1 MRHFSVLQHL
11 AGQLNPLCRVLDLDP
26 AVPRDLLAGL
36 LGPHG
41 ARSLADPPA
50 WPSDIADDHSPVE
63 FSVAFNNNEPPA
75 LRILAEVPGIAP
87 GLGSNTQAA
96 YAFLAANADRFGLA
110 TTRLDAIRNLFTA
123 ASPPTRA
130 TTRPTGGAASAP
142 SGGAA
147 TTLGGGI
154 GPSLGGGIG
163 PSLGGGAAAALGGG
177 GGSTLG
183 GGAASAPGGSFALWC
198 SLVFRHG
205 RDPEF
210 KVYFNPE
217 VAGISRAPELVE
229 EALGTLGLRDA
240 YRTMLAR
247 SIRPGE
253 LGRRD
258 RLSFFALDLHD
269 GPQARV
275 KLYVSHYDADPADA
289 ARAAAVVPG
298 VDPDEVAG
306 FCRSAGG
313 PGPFDRRPLVGSY
326 TLAGGAAQPVGY
338 SVYVPIRDYVDDDL
352 EARDRAAALV
362 AHHGF
367 SPALLHRCV
376 AAVSRRPLGAG
387 VGLIAHVSLRLG
399 PPRPGVTV
407 YLSAEAYDVTPPRS
421 AWAPAA

>member
-26 AVPRDLLAGL
+26 NTPLDLLAGL
-36 LGPHG
+36 LGPQG
-41 ARSLADPPA
+41 PRSLADPPA

-63 FSVAFNNNEPPA
+63 WSVAFNNAEPPA
-75 LRILAEVPGIAP
+75 LRVLAEVSAAEP
-87 GLGSNTQAA
+87 GLEANTEAA
-96 YAFLAANADRFGLA
+96 YSFLAANAARFGL
-110 TTRLDAIRNLFTA
+110 TTARLDTIRDVF
-123 ASPPTRA
+123 
-130 TTRPTGGAASAP
+130 AP
-142 SGGAA
+142 AQPA
-147 TTLGGGI
+147 
-154 GPSLGGGIG
+154 
-163 PSLGGGAAAALGGG
+163 
-177 GGSTLG
+177 
-183 GGAASAPGGSFALWC
+183 GSFALWC

-210 KVYFNPE
+210 KVYLNPE
-217 VAGISRAPELVE
+217 VAGVDRAPELVE
-229 EALGTLGLRDA
+229 EALGRLGLGGA

-275 KLYVSHYDADPADA
+275 KLYVSHHDAEAADA

-298 VDPDEVAG
+298 IVPDDVAG
-306 FCRSAGG
+306 FCRAAGG
-313 PGPFDRRPLVGSY
+313 PGRFDRRPLVGSY
-326 TLAGGAAQPVGY
+326 TLTGGADQPVGY

-352 EARDRAAALV
+352 QARDRVVGLLAQ
-362 AHHGF
+362 HGF
-367 SPALLHRCV
+367 GTAPLHRSI

-407 YLSAEAYDVTPPRS
+407 YLSAEAYHVTPPRS
-421 AWAPAA
+421 VWVPAA